1 MAGCRFRI
9 DEVSAKGQKSLMR
22 LMLECR
28 SNHARPFL
36 FRGTGRVLVLLLS
49 LLALSWFTGSGARA
63 APLEKLTI
71 VANSGQKSFDVEVMR
86 TDAEREKGLM
96 FRNYLPADRGMLFD
110 FGTEKPVM
118 MWMKNTPL
126 PLDMLFIRSNGT
138 IARIEA
144 NTEPYSLTVLSS
156 GEPVIGVLEI
166 NAGIAEKLGIRAGDK
181 VIHPLFEP

>member
-1 MAGCRFRI
+1 MKTMF
-9 DEVSAKGQKSLMR
+9 DFKKY
-22 LMLECR
+22 
-28 SNHARPFL
+28 HARPFL
-36 FRGTGRVLVLLLS
+36 FRGIGRVLVSVLS
-49 LLALSWFTGSGARA
+49 LIALSWVMVSDAGAA
-63 APLEKLTI
+63 ALEKLTI
-71 VANSGQKSFDVEVMR
+71 ATASGQKSFDVEVMR

-110 FGTEKPVM
+110 FGAEKPVM
-118 MWMKNTPL
+118 MWMKDTPL
-126 PLDMLFIRSNGT
+126 PLDMIFIRTNGT

-181 VIHPLFEP
+181 VIHPLFKP